1 MPIEIER
8 KFLVLGDA
16 WKDQSV
22 SSERL
27 KQGYVA
33 GSEACSV
40 RVRIRENGAQL
51 GLKGAVGGARRLEFE
66 YAIPLREAE
75 EIFAKLCLGGR
86 VEKLRHRVPVG
97 EHCWEVDE
105 FLGNNAGLVVAE
117 IELSDESE
125 DFLRPDWI
133 GAEVTED
140 IRYYNT
146 TLATR
151 PWPTWP
157 EQRALRG
164 GNR

>member
-1 MPIEIER
+1 
-8 KFLVLGDA
+8 
-16 WKDQSV
+16 
-22 SSERL
+22 
-27 KQGYVA
+27 
-33 GSEACSV
+33 
-40 RVRIRENGAQL
+40 
-51 GLKGAVGGARRLEFE
+51 
-66 YAIPLREAE
+66 
-75 EIFAKLCLGGR
+75 
-86 VEKLRHRVPVG
+86 
-97 EHCWEVDE
+97 VDE